1 MAATWV
7 RVGGGLTVGLLV
19 GLLGVL
25 VLLRIDPER
34 AADSWSLLTLLAV
47 PAGIATYALIEYLQ
61 TGQLASLRRQFDTRT
76 LALMPLAMA
85 LDIVLGTVVSSVLK
99 LPIYLNSVGT
109 ILVAALAGPLAG
121 AVTGLLANL
130 VWTYLA
136 PPPFNSPYAAPFAL
150 VAVVVGLLAGTFAQW
165 GWLRPRPGASGARL
179 VVAATV
185 AIGLVA
191 LMAVLALRAWQV
203 VGGDAAAAQ
212 ADDVAGLALGWL
224 AIGLVLI
231 TGIGLAWLL
240 LRQRDLAAAW
250 LVVAGVITGLVAAL
264 VAAPI
269 AASLFGG
276 VTGSGGD
283 FVIAALRQA
292 GANLQQAV
300 LGQSLVSDPIDKV
313 ITYFAVY
320 VILGALALRTK
331 ARFPQGDRLLPQ
343 PAVPAG
349 AGSPADAGATAAAA
363 AAAEAPTDPAPGTE
377 GGHAA
382 R

>member
-7 RVGGGLTVGLLV
+7 RVGGGLAVGLLV

-25 VLLRIDPER
+25 VLLRIDPVR

-85 LDIVLGTVVSSVLK
+85 LDIVLGTVVSSALK
-99 LPIYLNSVGT
+99 LPIYLDSVGT

-121 AVTGLLANL
+121 ALTGLLANL

-136 PPPFNSPYAAPFAL
+136 PPPFSSPYAAPFAL
-150 VAVVVGLLAGTFAQW
+150 VAVVVGLLAGTFARW

-203 VGGDAAAAQ
+203 VGGDADPLPRPTTWRAWRL
-212 ADDVAGLALGWL
+212 AGWPSGWCSSRESASPGSSCASATWRPPGSWSPVSSRALWRPSSRHPSPP
-224 AIGLVLI
+224 ASS
-231 TGIGLAWLL
+231 
-240 LRQRDLAAAW
+240 
-250 LVVAGVITGLVAAL
+250 AG
-264 VAAPI
+264 
-269 AASLFGG
+269 
-276 VTGSGGD
+276 
-283 FVIAALRQA
+283 
-292 GANLQQAV
+292 
-300 LGQSLVSDPIDKV
+300 
-313 ITYFAVY
+313 
-320 VILGALALRTK
+320 
-331 ARFPQGDRLLPQ
+331 
-343 PAVPAG
+343 
-349 AGSPADAGATAAAA
+349 
-363 AAAEAPTDPAPGTE
+363 
-377 GGHAA
+377 
-382 R
+382 